1 MRSLGNNLPQ
11 IIKIREN
18 AEKPT
23 KFKGNMNAGV
33 GSYMVQM

>member
-1 MRSLGNNLPQ
+1 MRSFSNNLPQ
-11 IIKIREN
+11 SIKIREN
-18 AEKPT
+18 AEEPT